1 MAGKPKRLPKTR
13 EEREFDQLM
22 RQRKPSV
29 WEDKGAVG
37 DGDFRSLKGAA
48 KHRQEENSMRPLRLP
63 ALAAGEGGEAAGA
76 HGSRDQTDPAQ
87 RAPQKHRYGGS
98 RSACVCFCQLEPVPV
113 LLLKHRYRSPL
124 LLVPEL
130 YCYSSHTSA
139 VGRQTSALTAYVL
152 AGLSTL
158 MGS

>member
-1 MAGKPKRLPKTR
+1 MAGKQPRRLPKTR

-48 KHRQEENSMRPLRLP
+48 KHRQEEKSLRPLPVLLP
-63 ALAAGEGGEAAGA
+63 ALTGGEGGEAAGA
-76 HGSRDQTDPAQ
+76 HGSSGHAEPAQ
-87 RAPQKHRYGGS
+87 RAPRKHRYGR
-98 RSACVCFCQLEPVPV
+98 RSFCFC
-113 LLLKHRYRSPL
+113 
-124 LLVPEL
+124 
-130 YCYSSHTSA
+130 
-139 VGRQTSALTAYVL
+139 VGRQTCSRVSPSP
-152 AGLSTL
+152 GLPIS